1 MGDNNMGQDKFTL
14 DFVSNPQNFF
24 ISNNNHL
31 ETVKSKKLL
40 LQDFV
45 LYHVEELTFE
55 EQSPRKEAFENVISS
70 LRVDG
75 VSFLYLI
82 LGDQS
87 GVHFYFGVVRN
98 LHEHDFLAL
107 SVSDIGEQILEPSLR
122 GNFRGSKINE
132 VKPEK
137 KKSILDN
144 LQSMSHFGILEGV
157 PGINE
162 DSEDFQGVDRLIDVM
177 LGDQFGLAIISKPL
191 KAEEIQKMEK
201 QIYSAYEEIVPFVKK
216 SVQEGT
222 SQGTSGGQT
231 ITNNNSD
238 SVANTHSKAV
248 TENATES
255 EDSSHSSNIGTT
267 KTTTKTSGS
276 SSAQTQIQDQGAK
289 GSTNTKNNGLS
300 KSKSEAITT
309 STSTTKNSGESVATS
324 NNVSHNTSN
333 TVSVEFIKKEAQ
345 EWIKYLD
352 EVILPRLDYGKSKG
366 VFVTSALLFTD
377 NKGSLIKL
385 GNTMKSLYSGKSGN
399 KVPLSLVYPKNTKLV
414 DHFKN
419 LQLPFGVINGLTKN
433 EIHARS
439 AISQFVMK
447 DRAYLGNWISTN
459 ELSLIAGL
467 PQKEVVGLALKEEV
481 EFGLNA
487 PINVSKENQIK
498 LGRLVQS
505 GRVLDRI
512 EVSLDKENL
521 NKHIF
526 VTGVTGSGKTTT
538 CQKLLIDSNLPFLVI
553 EPAKTEYRILT
564 EQYDDLYIFTLGKN
578 TVAPF
583 RLNPFE
589 FFPHESITS
598 RVDMIKASLES
609 SFDMEAAIPQII
621 ETAIYQCYQDY
632 GWNIATNVNE
642 RYENPFTD
650 GIYAFPTLENLVNKI
665 EVVVKDQG
673 FDDRLKN
680 DYIGSIKARLQ
691 GLLIGSKGLM
701 LNTKRSIDFESLVEK
716 RVVLELEEIKSG
728 SEKSLIMGFVL
739 ANLNEAM
746 KAKYIKTGGQFKHIT
761 LIEEAHRLLSKFVPG
776 DSLNKKQGV
785 EVFSDM
791 LAEVRKYGESLI
803 IVDQIPDKLTS
814 EVLKNTNTKIV
825 HKIFAAD
832 DKEAIGNTMALTDDQ
847 KQFLS
852 NLEVGRAI
860 VFTQGWSK
868 AIQVQITQTTNT
880 TGSTI
885 VSEAQLRQNILKFY
899 QKEYK
904 RGVLQGLEWLDE
916 EPTLEMVENFLDFL
930 QSEKL
935 SKEYF
940 HFVSHLRTSFP
951 LKTYIEESLLPKYSI
966 NFLAHYLTNK
976 FYLNEENCSLEERY
990 EHVKDFLY
998 GVLTDTIKDRLQTKF
1013 ADAINIRR

>member
-1 MGDNNMGQDKFTL
+1 MGQDKFTL

-24 ISNNNHL
+24 ISNNHHL
-31 ETVKSKKLL
+31 DTVKSKKLL

-122 GNFRGSKINE
+122 GNFRGSRINE

-191 KAEEIQKMEK
+191 KAEEIQQMEK

-231 ITNNNSD
+231 ITKNNND
-238 SVANTHSKAV
+238 SVASTHSKAV
-248 TENATES
+248 TDNKTES
-255 EDSSHSSNIGTT
+255 EDSSHSSNKGTT

-276 SSAQTQIQDQGAK
+276 SSAQTQTQDQGAE
-289 GSTNTKNNGLS
+289 GSTNTKNKGLS

-309 STSTTKNSGESVATS
+309 STSTTKNTGESVATS
-324 NNVSHNTSN
+324 NNVSHNSSN

-439 AISQFVMK
+439 AISQFIMK

-498 LGRLVQS
+498 LGHLVQS

-538 CQKLLIDSNLPFLVI
+538 CQKLLIVSDLPFLVI

-564 EQYDDLYIFTLGKN
+564 EKYDDLYIFTLGKN

-621 ETAIYQCYQDY
+621 ETAIYECYQDY
-632 GWNIATNVNE
+632 GWNIATNENE
-642 RYENPFTD
+642 RYENPFAD

-665 EVVVKDQG
+665 EEVVKDQG

-885 VSEAQLRQNILKFY
+885 ISEAQLRQNILKFY

-904 RGVLQGLEWLDE
+904 RGVLQGLEWFDE
-916 EPTLEMVENFLDFL
+916 EPTLEMVENFLEFL

-935 SKEYF
+935 SKEYY

-951 LKTYIEESLLPKYSI
+951 LKTHIEESLLPNYSI

-976 FYLNEENCSLEERY
+976 FYLNEENCSLEERF

>member
-1 MGDNNMGQDKFTL
+1 MEQDKFTL

-24 ISNNNHL
+24 ISNSNRL
-31 ETVKSKKLL
+31 DTVKSKQLL

-70 LRVDG
+70 LRIDG
-75 VSFLYLI
+75 ISFLYLI

-98 LHEHDFLAL
+98 LHEHEFLTL
-107 SVSDIGEQILEPSLR
+107 SVKDIGEQILEPSLR

-132 VKPEK
+132 VEPETK
-137 KKSILDN
+137 KQILDN
-144 LQSMSHFGILEGV
+144 LQSMNHFGILEGV

-191 KAEEIQKMEK
+191 KAEEITQMEK
-201 QIYSAYEEIVPFVKK
+201 HIYQAYEEIIPFVKK
-216 SVQEGT
+216 NIQEGT

-231 ITNNNSD
+231 ITKNAND
-238 SVANTHSKAV
+238 SVATMQSTAITNNV
-248 TENATES
+248 TEN
-255 EDSSHSSNIGTT
+255 EDSSNSTNKGTT
-267 KTTTKTSGS
+267 KITTKSNS
-276 SSAQTQIQDQGAK
+276 SNSTQDQGTE
-289 GSTNTKNNGLS
+289 GSSHSKNRGKS
-300 KSKSEAITT
+300 SSKSEATT
-309 STSTTKNSGESVATS
+309 SSTTTTQNTGESVATA

-366 VFVTSALLFTD
+366 VFVSSALLFTD

-385 GNTMKSLYSGKSGN
+385 GNTMRSLYSGKSGN
-399 KVPLSLVYPKNTKLV
+399 KVPLSLVYPKNSKHV
-414 DHFKN
+414 DYFKN
-419 LQLPFGVINGLTKN
+419 LQLPFGVINGLTNN
-433 EIHARS
+433 ELHARA

-487 PINVSKENQIK
+487 PIRVKEEHQIQ
-498 LGRLVQS
+498 LGHLVQS
-505 GRVLDRI
+505 GRKLERI

-538 CQKLLIDSNLPFLVI
+538 CQKLLMDSDLPFLVI

-564 EQYDDLYIFTLGKN
+564 EKYDDLLIFTLGKN

-589 FFPHESITS
+589 FFEHESITS

-621 ETAIYQCYQDY
+621 ETAIYQCYEDY
-632 GWNIATNVNE
+632 GWNIATNKNE
-642 RYENPFTD
+642 KYENPF
-650 GIYAFPTLENLVNKI
+650 GAGVYAFPTLENLIVK
-665 EVVVKDQG
+665 VDSVVKEQG

-701 LNTKRSIDFESLVEK
+701 LNTKRSVDFESLVEK

-746 KAKYIKTGGQFKHIT
+746 KAKYIKTNGRFKHIT
-761 LIEEAHRLLSKFVPG
+761 LLEEAHRLLSKFVPG

-803 IVDQIPDKLTS
+803 IVDQIPDKLTP

-832 DKEAIGNTMALTDDQ
+832 DKEAIGNTMALNDDQ

-868 AIQVQITQTTNT
+868 AIQVQIMPTTNT

-885 VSEAQLRQNILKFY
+885 IPEAQLRLNIIKFY
-899 QKEYK
+899 QQEYK
-904 RGVLQGLEWLDE
+904 RGVLQGLEWMEE
-916 EPTLEMVENFLDFL
+916 EPSLDQVEEYLEFL

-935 SKEYF
+935 SKEYYQ
-940 HFVSHLRTSFP
+940 FVNNLRTNFP
-951 LKTYIEESLLPKYSI
+951 FKSYIENELLPKYSI
-966 NFLAHYLTNK
+966 SLLAHYLTDK
-976 FYLNEENCSLEERY
+976 FYINEKNCSLNERF
-990 EHVKDFLY
+990 ENVKDFLY
-998 GVLTDTIKDRLQTKF
+998 GILTDAIKDKLQSKF
-1013 ADAINIRR
+1013 EDTINFRR